1 MLRFHTV
8 LHAKSNTVKF
18 SDKKKIAKM
27 ANMSFEVKLQAVS
40 LKFTVTLKF
49 PLNMNDL
56 LVIAANF

>member
-1 MLRFHTV
+1 
-8 LHAKSNTVKF
+8 
-18 SDKKKIAKM
+18 M

-56 LVIAANF
+56 LVIAADFLSDCFLKYVQSEFIVVNIKEI

>member
-1 MLRFHTV
+1 M
-8 LHAKSNTVKF
+8 HAKSNTVKF

>member
-1 MLRFHTV
+1 
-8 LHAKSNTVKF
+8 
-18 SDKKKIAKM
+18 M

-56 LVIAANF
+56 LVIAADFLSDCFLKYVQSEFFVVNIKEI